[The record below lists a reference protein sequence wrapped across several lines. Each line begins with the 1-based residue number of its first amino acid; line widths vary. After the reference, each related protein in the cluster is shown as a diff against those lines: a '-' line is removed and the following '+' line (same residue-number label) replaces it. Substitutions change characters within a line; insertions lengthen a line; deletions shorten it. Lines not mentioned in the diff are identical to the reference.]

1 MARSPLQKFA
11 LQHPHA
17 EVVVARINTPHIVDA
32 PAEFDPVEIRW
43 GHINICC
50 HSRRRDAHRALR
62 RAGFYQEGL
71 FWRRMPAQERLV
83 EMVETIDVGDWIGDL

>member
-17 EVVVARINTPHIVDA
+17 EVVVARIFTPYFGA
-32 PAEFDPVEIRW
+32 PAEYEPVEIRW
-43 GHINICC
+43 GHMAICS
-50 HSRRRDAHRALR
+50 HSRRRDAYRALR

-83 EMVETIDVGDWIGDL
+83 ETVETIDVGDWIGDL